1 MAAITSGQ
9 QVLLPESTNKQ
20 RRQRQ
25 ITVEVNTID
34 RSRIVTYDTN
44 NFRWEFRRPLKD
56 ITAIELVSGCI
67 PADLYN
73 VTEYWNKFVFGELG
87 HGVITLALTPG
98 QYTATSLAAELQ
110 TQLNG
115 NSNRVNTYAV
125 TYSNTTKKLTITA
138 TNVPPNDFMF
148 YFQSGQMNTDQV
160 NSTTGAIESINSP
173 AKLLGFDLLNTLSIA
188 GVIEPPYRVDV
199 DYCIKKVYLHIN
211 ADNSKE
217 LNRIEVG
224 SGRRD
229 CFHILFLSH
238 RNQGYFNLNR
248 DTYMPIY
255 YSAPAPISRM
265 SYLTISLRDEFFRP
279 IDLGNHE
286 YSLVFEIT
294 VLD

>member
-1 MAAITSGQ
+1 MATTSGQ
-9 QVLLPESTNKQ
+9 QILLPESTNKQ
-20 RRQRQ
+20 RKQRQ
-25 ITVEVNTID
+25 ITIEVNSID
-34 RSRIVTYDTN
+34 RNRMVTYDTN

-87 HGVITLALTPG
+87 YGAITLALTPG
-98 QYTATSLAAELQ
+98 QYTPTTLAAELQ
-110 TQLNG
+110 LQLNG
-115 NSNRVNTYAV
+115 ISNRVNTYSV
-125 TYSNTTKKLTITA
+125 IYNDTTKKITIST
-138 TNVPPNDFMF
+138 TNAPPNDFMF
-148 YFQSGQMNTDQV
+148 FFQSGQMNSDQV
-160 NSTTGAIESINSP
+160 NSTTGVIESINCP
-173 AKLLGFDLLNTLSIA
+173 AKLLGFDLFNTLSIG
-188 GVIEPPYRVDV
+188 GVITPPYRVDV
-199 DYCIKKVYLHIN
+199 DYCIKKMYLHIN

-217 LNRIEVG
+217 LVRIEVG

-229 CFHILFLSH
+229 CFHILFLSDQ
-238 RNQGYFNLNR
+238 NNGYYNLNR
-248 DTYMPIY
+248 DTYMPIF

-265 SYLTISLRDEFFRP
+265 TYLTISLRDEFFRP

>member
-1 MAAITSGQ
+1 MATTSGQ
-9 QVLLPESTNKQ
+9 LVLLPDSSRKQ
-20 RRQRQ
+20 RKGRQ

-34 RSRIVTYDTN
+34 RSRLVTYSTN

-73 VTEYWNKFVFGELG
+73 VTPYWNKFVFGEAG
-87 HGVITLALTPG
+87 RGVITLDLTPG
-98 QYTATSLAAELQ
+98 QYTATTLAVELE

-115 NSNRVNTYAV
+115 IINKVNTYTV
-125 TYSNTTKKLTITA
+125 TYSAITKRLTISTA
-138 TNVPPNDFMF
+138 TLPLNDFTF
-148 YFQSGQMNTDQV
+148 YFQSGQQHTDQV
-160 NSTTGAIESINSP
+160 NSTTGVIECINCP
-173 AKLLGFDLLNTLSIA
+173 AKLLGFDLVNTFSEN
-188 GVIEPPYRVDV
+188 GVIRPPYYVDV
-199 DYCIKKVYLHIN
+199 DYCIKRLYLHIN

-229 CFHILFLSH
+229 CYHILFLSH
-238 RNQGYFNLNR
+238 RSNGFYNLNR

-265 SYLTISLRDEFFRP
+265 SYLTISLRDEFFRVM
-279 IDLGNHE
+279 DLGNHE
-286 YSLVFEIT
+286 YSLVFEFT
-294 VLD
+294 VLE

>member
-1 MAAITSGQ
+1 MATTSGQ
-9 QVLLPESTNKQ
+9 QVLLPDSTRKQ
-20 RRQRQ
+20 RKQRQ

-56 ITAIELVSGCI
+56 IVAIELVSGCV

-73 VTEYWNKFVFGELG
+73 VTEYWNKFIFGEVG
-87 HGVITLALTPG
+87 YGVNTLALTPG
-98 QYTATSLAAELQ
+98 QYTPTTLATELQ

-115 NSNRVNTYAV
+115 IINVVNTYAV
-125 TYSNTTKKLTITA
+125 TYSAITKKITISA
-138 TNVPPNDFMF
+138 TNIPPNDFMF
-148 YFQSGQMNTDQV
+148 YFQSGQTHTDQV
-160 NSTTGAIESINSP
+160 NCTTGVIESINCP

-188 GVIEPPYRVDV
+188 GVIVPPYRVDV
-199 DYCIKKVYLHIN
+199 DYCIKRLYLHIN

-217 LNRIEVG
+217 LSRIEVG

-229 CFHILFLSH
+229 CFHVLYLS
-238 RNQGYFNLNR
+238 NCNNGFYNLNR

-255 YSAPAPISRM
+255 YSAPAPITRM
-265 SYLTISLRDEFFRP
+265 SYMTISLRDEFFRP
-279 IDLGNHE
+279 VDLGNHE